1 MNSRTYPHIN
11 NNASSAF
18 PNINTVDVY
27 KYNNTFNYSRW
38 TPNTQ
43 IKLCNVAWTSTNEHL
58 PNFETD
64 KKRDDYFTGLEG
76 QKVDLVSATNLKPN
90 DTVKLPVPAD
100 VALKYN
106 YMQVKLPVQTSEE
119 EPIKYEIAKRVNV
132 YYFYIQDVESIA
144 PNTTL
149 FTLKLDVWT
158 TYINSVKIEHMT
170 LERGHYPVAMSDVDK
185 YLKSPYHNNK
195 YLLTQD
201 VVFGEAENVK
211 SEQHIGINDD
221 LNSMLACFACTC
233 YPVNGAWGNYYNST
247 TLDNNQNMSIPTGY
261 SYIVDNVP
269 QYIVFCLPS
278 TELYQFLLDIEET
291 IPQFKQTIK
300 YMFFAQNKL
309 IEKTRQFEMA
319 GHVCHLVD
327 SRPKDFQLL
336 KLEKSKFG
344 FNENEAK
351 FAKLYT
357 FPYSKIVISNENGE
371 VATIKVENVSS
382 SEITANM
389 VLDITANLS
398 VDCFINNINGS
409 PLDFT
414 VAGTDKMSRKL
425 GGSWYK
431 TLTDW
436 KIPSYVIVAS
446 PRGTWD
452 TQNYYNRV
460 NQKLAIDTS
469 YSNQTDSADTSYSS
483 AVTSASASLNN
494 ANANASTAES
504 NNALQVALNTSIIN
518 DSNRASS
525 IDTTYSVEL
534 NKATE
539 AYSAGYSRD
548 TIATEAEAETQKTAL
563 SNAMNMAD
571 SIASGAVA
579 GSGGGGVV
587 GALVGGA
594 TGLAMG
600 IVKGSIANEQ
610 LAISNNLAATKVE
623 LGINNN
629 RTNMQNGNQNAQDK
643 NKLQTETQATQN
655 NLRNTTG
662 TAQTN
667 NNVALTRANASR
679 TYNASVVTAE
689 NSRGLTA
696 RTRDRN
702 NTLAYQQLENERK
715 QGSYASPNY
724 EFGANNPKAT
734 KPMFLQANI
743 ITQTPNA
750 ITQTANEF
758 AKFGYRL
765 NQYIIPE
772 KWNYMKRFDYW
783 KASDVWVTCPTGINQ
798 NIQTELENIL
808 KSGVTVWKDYE
819 HIKQG
824 SIYDN

>member
-1 MNSRTYPHIN
+1 MINREFPHIKDTEY
-11 NNASSAF
+11 

-38 TPNTQ
+38 TPNTK
-43 IKLCNVAWTSTNEHL
+43 IKLCNVAWNSSNEHL

-64 KKRDDYFTGLEG
+64 KKRDDFFDVLAG

-106 YMQVKLPVQTSEE
+106 YMQVKLPMQTSEG
-119 EPIKYEIAKRVNV
+119 EPLKYEINERVSV
-132 YYFYIQDVESIA
+132 YYFYILDVESIA

-158 TYINSVKIEHMT
+158 TYINSVKVENMT
-170 LERGHYPVAMSDVDK
+170 LERGHYPVAMSDVDE

-221 LNSMLACFACTC
+221 LNAMLACFACTC
-233 YPVNGAWGNYYNST
+233 YPVNGGWGTYRNAT
-247 TLDNNQNMSIPTGY
+247 ELDTNQDMSIPTGY

-269 QYIVFCLPS
+269 QYIVFCLPA

-300 YMFFAQNKL
+300 YMFFAPNKL
-309 IEKTRQFEMA
+309 IDKTRQFEMS
-319 GHVCHLVD
+319 GHICHLVD
-327 SRPKDFQLL
+327 SRPKNFQLL

-351 FAKLYT
+351 FTKLYT

-371 VATIKVENVSS
+371 VATVKVENISS

-436 KIPSYVIVAS
+436 KIPSYVVVAS

-460 NQKLAIDTS
+460 NQKLSIDTS

-494 ANANASTAES
+494 ANASASTSDS
-504 NNALQVALNTSIIN
+504 NNAIQVACNTAVTN

-534 NKATE
+534 NKANE
-539 AYSAGYSRD
+539 AYSAGYTRQ
-548 TIATEAEAETQKTAL
+548 TVATENEAEKQKTAMSSV
-563 SNAMNMAD
+563 SNGVGAIANGLASGNPLGIVSGVVNAAVQGAMAQSQL
-571 SIASGAVA
+571 SIA
-579 GSGGGGVV
+579 
-587 GALVGGA
+587 
-594 TGLAMG
+594 T
-600 IVKGSIANEQ
+600 
-610 LAISNNLAATKVE
+610 NLASTKAE
-623 LGINNN
+623 LGISQN
-629 RTNMQNGNQNAQDK
+629 RTNMQNANTNAQDK
-643 NKLQTETQATQN
+643 NKLQTETQTTRNNLTNEASTAQN
-655 NLRNTTG
+655 NNNT
-662 TAQTN
+662 
-667 NNVALTRANASR
+667 ALTRANASR
-679 TYNASVVTAE
+679 TYNASVATAE

-702 NTLAYQQLENERK
+702 NTLAYQQLTNERK
-715 QGSYASPNY
+715 QGAYASPNY
-724 EFGANNPKAT
+724 EFGANNPHAT

-743 ITQTPNA
+743 VTQTPNA

-765 NQYIIPE
+765 NQYIVPE

-783 KASDVWVTCPTGINQ
+783 KASDLWITSPTGINQ
-798 NIQTELENIL
+798 NIQAELETIL
-808 KSGVTVWKDYE
+808 KNGVTVWKDYE